1 MKKVL
6 VIGSGAGGAT
16 VAKELQKSFEVT
28 VLEAGRQF
36 RPLKAGLRQIEKIKK
51 AGLLFDEREAG
62 LIFPFMK
69 IRRTSEGMVLVSG
82 NGTGGTTAIAT
93 ANALR
98 LDQDLQALGIDL
110 SREFEELGRE
120 VPITTAHQR
129 KWSKVTRLL
138 FRTFEE
144 MGLNPHPMPKMGF
157 FEDCAGCGRCVLGCP
172 NGVKWDSREFLR
184 SALERGATLRT
195 GVRAARVVIEGGQA
209 VGVEARTGLRQEFIP
224 ADVVILA
231 AGGLRTPQILQMSG
245 IQSEPRLFVDPVLC
259 VAAPWK
265 NAGQNADLPMPFF
278 IQRRHDIIS
287 PYFDHLSYFFNP
299 DWRPPARDVLSL
311 MIKLAD
317 EDRCA
322 VGGRK
327 AGKILTEKDRER
339 LKDAVDVCVEAL
351 RRLGVPKN
359 ALFFG
364 TLNAGH
370 PGGALPLL
378 SSSAATFHDSRLPG
392 NLYVADSS
400 LLPRSLGGP
409 PILTIMAMA
418 KRIARIVSE
427 GFAQP

>member
-1 MKKVL
+1 MKKAL

-16 VAKELQKSFEVT
+16 VAKELQKRFEVT

-36 RPLKAGLRQIEKIKK
+36 RPLRANLRKIAKIKR
-51 AGLLFDEREAG
+51 AGLLFDEREVEW
-62 LIFPFMK
+62 IFPFMK
-69 IRRTSEGMVLVSG
+69 IQKTSEGMVLVSG
-82 NGTGGTTAIAT
+82 NGTGGTTTLAT

-98 LDQDLQALGIDL
+98 LDQDLLALGIDL

-138 FRTFEE
+138 FRTFED
-144 MGLNPHPMPKMGF
+144 MGLDPRPMPKMGF
-157 FEDCAGCGRCVLGCP
+157 FEDCAGCGRCVLGCL

-195 GVRAARVVIEGGQA
+195 EVRAVRVVIEGGQA
-209 VGVEARTGLRQEFIP
+209 VGVRARAGLRQEFIP

-245 IQSEPRLFVDPVLC
+245 IRSEPRLFVDPVLC

-265 NAGQNADLPMPFF
+265 DAGQNADLPMPFF
-278 IQRRHDIIS
+278 IKRHHDIIS
-287 PYFDHLSYFFNP
+287 PYFDHLSYFFNA
-299 DWRPPARDVLSL
+299 DWKPPARDILSL

-317 EDRCA
+317 EERCA
-322 VGGRK
+322 VGERK
-327 AGKILTEKDRER
+327 SGKILTEKDRER

-351 RRLGVPKN
+351 RRLGVPKTS
-359 ALFFG
+359 LFFG

-378 SSSAATFHDSRLPG
+378 SSSAVTFHDSRLPK